1 MLHIFIAILKQQKME
16 IKEKHIMLPS
26 RLRPRP
32 EKIRTDLGSLEY
44 IMSFEESHVLESF
57 ALVLS

>member
-1 MLHIFIAILKQQKME
+1 ME
-16 IKEKHIMLPS
+16 IKEKNIMLPS